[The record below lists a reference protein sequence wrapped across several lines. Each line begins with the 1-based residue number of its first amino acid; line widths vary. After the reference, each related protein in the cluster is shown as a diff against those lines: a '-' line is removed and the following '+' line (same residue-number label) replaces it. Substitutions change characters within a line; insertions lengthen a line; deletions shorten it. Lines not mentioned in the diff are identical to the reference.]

1 MLSTVL
7 NSERA
12 IKVNIAIMRAFVKMR
27 EMLASHRELGA
38 KLDLLERKYLEHDTT
53 IEKVFEAI
61 RELME
66 PKPVPQTRR
75 IGFVTKLK

>member
-1 MLSTVL
+1 
-7 NSERA
+7 
-12 IKVNIAIMRAFVKMR
+12 MR

-66 PKPVPQTRR
+66 PKSVPLAKR
-75 IGFVTKLK
+75 IGFVIKLK